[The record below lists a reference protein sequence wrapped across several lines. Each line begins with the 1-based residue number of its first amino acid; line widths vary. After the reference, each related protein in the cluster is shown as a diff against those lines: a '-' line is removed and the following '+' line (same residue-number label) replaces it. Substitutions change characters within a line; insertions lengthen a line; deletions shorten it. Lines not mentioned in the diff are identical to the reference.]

1 MYIERTLEKE
11 IYKYLDSKEII
22 AVIGPRQSGKT
33 TLLRRIYD
41 RLSGAVYLDFE
52 DKEVLDLFEEDIKEF
67 AQLYVLRNSYLFIDE
82 FHYASEGGRLL
93 KYLYDT
99 YPSIKI
105 IISGSSALDI
115 TVRAVKYLVGRIF
128 VFNLY
133 PLSFRE
139 YLSYVDPDLYERIY
153 IPLSSKIGK
162 IFEERDVE
170 LHPVAKSILTMLSRH
185 YDKFVRFGGYPRVVT
200 AEKEEEKQIVL
211 KNIYNTYF
219 LREIGDVLNLSAD
232 RELRRLIKALS
243 LQIGSLVSYHELQQT
258 TGFNYKNLV
267 KYLEVL
273 DKTYVCM
280 QVSPFFTNKRK
291 EIVKAPKIYFYD
303 TGLRN
308 YASGNFA
315 PLSSRVDSGYLN
327 ENFIADELLKRN
339 VEFKYWRSK
348 AKAEVDFVIDAEE
361 PIPLEVKSS
370 LNSNRLNKSFMSFI
384 KRYNPKMGFILSMNY
399 MGKTEY
405 NQSKI
410 YFLPLMLI

>member
-1 MYIERTLEKE
+1 M
-11 IYKYLDSKEII
+11 
-22 AVIGPRQSGKT
+22 
-33 TLLRRIYD
+33 
-41 RLSGAVYLDFE
+41 
-52 DKEVLDLFEEDIKEF
+52 
-67 AQLYVLRNSYLFIDE
+67 
-82 FHYASEGGRLL
+82 
-93 KYLYDT
+93 
-99 YPSIKI
+99 
-105 IISGSSALDI
+105 
-115 TVRAVKYLVGRIF
+115 
-128 VFNLY
+128 
-133 PLSFRE
+133 
-139 YLSYVDPDLYERIY
+139 
-153 IPLSSKIGK
+153 
-162 IFEERDVE
+162 
-170 LHPVAKSILTMLSRH
+170 
-185 YDKFVRFGGYPRVVT
+185 
-200 AEKEEEKQIVL
+200 
-211 KNIYNTYF
+211 
-219 LREIGDVLNLSAD
+219 SAD

-280 QVSPFFTNKRK
+280 PVSPFFTNKRK

-399 MGKTEY
+399 MGETEY